1 MAKASR
7 KTKLTKR
14 LSRAEARVVSYN
26 GYGTELVFDKSKP
39 LTKTE
44 ASSAFNWYNNT
55 QEDEDSKQFL
65 LTFLTEMEK
74 PELLK
79 SVSKIDAKLV
89 FGFASIAAWIG
100 RLISLGYEFED
111 HKEKVKY
118 LYERVEKLIQTF
130 NSIKRENARSKLI
143 EGRTDYHYYSDRVV
157 AALNE
162 IEDAID
168 ILHVGTYDYDFNAYA
183 CLKKHRIL
191 DFSAKKMALFLE
203 SEYEDCFGPYDDPL
217 VIQCKDPK
225 KKLKLLRTVV
235 SDIRDYAEDNREIR
249 AKKVELAPK
258 KDPKTGEPIIKVRKK
273 KIVTVEKKIKDVKYL
288 KEYEDYDIKSVSP
301 EKILGADE
309 VWVFNVRYDMLQVY
323 RAIDDKGFDIK
334 GTTILNFDPEI
345 SSGKRCGRLAVKNI
359 EIVRKSTKA
368 ALTKHMKSI
377 NSVDIAMNGRL
388 NEHCVILKVFN

>member
-130 NSIKRENARSKLI
+130 NSIKRESARSKLI

-273 KIVTVEKKIKDVKYL
+273 KIVPVEKKIKDVKYL

-334 GTTILNFDPEI
+334 GTTILNFDSEI
-345 SSGKRCGRLAVKNI
+345 STGKRCGRLAVKNI

-368 ALTKHMKSI
+368 ALSKHMKTI